1 MKQYSKTKPSHPPD
15 ARVSGWSN
23 GLSQDYNRGLGA
35 WFASRLG
42 ARYQL
47 MTDFAKAEKIN
58 VDSTDECGNN
68 PTHSE

>member
-1 MKQYSKTKPSHPPD
+1 MKQYRKTKPIQPND

-47 MTDFAKAEKIN
+47 MTDFAKAEQTRVNDDRQRAIGA
-58 VDSTDECGNN
+58 CG
-68 PTHSE
+68 